1 MALFFPPTPLQREI
15 GMSDYILTRDGRRVT
30 ATARPLFRDDVM
42 FSKIDGRWH
51 KFVAVGTDYLEWR
64 LA

>member
-1 MALFFPPTPLQREI
+1 MP
-15 GMSDYILTRDGRRVT
+15 DYILTRDGRRVT

-42 FSKIDGRWH
+42 FSQIDGRWH